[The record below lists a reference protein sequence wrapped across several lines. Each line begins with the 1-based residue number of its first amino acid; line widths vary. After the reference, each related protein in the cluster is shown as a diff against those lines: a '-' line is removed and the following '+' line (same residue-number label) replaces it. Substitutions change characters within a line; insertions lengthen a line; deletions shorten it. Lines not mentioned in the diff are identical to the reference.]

1 MSKLNKDILYLI
13 FEEFQDDLK
22 SLFSCLMVNKSWCKT
37 AVPVLWRNPWSY
49 KGNNYRIKSSLF
61 TIIVYYLFD
70 SIKEF
75 ITSKVIQ
82 LPSISNKSLSFDYLS
97 YCRSINVIS
106 INRITSIGSTS
117 AYDQFFIQEEFY
129 LLLMRKCPE
138 LRYLDMRSIK
148 HQLFYFPEAK
158 ARFESLCELKCDTS
172 IDSSYFYGLSR
183 CCKNIQVLIIT
194 NKVIIP
200 NHGLVKLIEVQEN
213 LKHFEWNDDLFED
226 YIIDDDEDDDP
237 YVGILLALE
246 KNAENINCLKVSFQ
260 ELDDYQHLLFPNI
273 LLKFYN
279 LKELVIGGDIS
290 FNNDQLNKL
299 KMMVY
304 KKLEI
309 IKIDYNESINKLDF
323 ISSIVENGGEC
334 LKKIL
339 FKPNY
344 DAREFNDY
352 SLNFIRKI
360 YQNCPLIEYLSI
372 SFSPTTEQFSEF
384 EKLLKICKNL
394 KSLLIVIHNSGKVES
409 QRKFLK
415 NGDNLLKLLIRSA
428 PTNLRE
434 IRFYDDFK
442 FSLPNLETFFKNWS
456 GRPALSL
463 TTNDPIYEG
472 TQYKELINKYKS
484 SGVIKDFKY
493 VVFRGGVDYRL

>member
-97 YCRSINVIS
+97 YCRSINVIT

-183 CCKNIQVLIIT
+183 
-194 NKVIIP
+194 
-200 NHGLVKLIEVQEN
+200 
-213 LKHFEWNDDLFED
+213 
-226 YIIDDDEDDDP
+226 
-237 YVGILLALE
+237 ILLALE

-299 KMMVY
+299 KMVVY

-394 KSLLIVIHNSGKVES
+394 KSLLIVIHNSGKVET

-472 TQYKELINKYKS
+472 IQYKELINKYKS